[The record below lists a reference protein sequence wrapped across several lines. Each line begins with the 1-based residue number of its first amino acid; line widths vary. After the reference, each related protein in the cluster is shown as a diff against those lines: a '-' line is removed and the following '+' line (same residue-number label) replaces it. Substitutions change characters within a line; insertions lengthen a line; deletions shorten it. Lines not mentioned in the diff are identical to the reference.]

1 MQLTKTNLKNTFIV
15 IIDANTQDPNSD
27 IHKQLEFSINDFDKI
42 SSLLTIIQDMYNK
55 KEEIEIDMLDIGLD
69 LGECFKKYFEKYS
82 DFNIQY
88 IDDTKFDELM
98 DQIYDI
104 LPKLPIYGNIY
115 PREINEIKIFK
126 EDSLYK
132 MLNQSQNN
140 IKEAQSFIISLLK

>member
-1 MQLTKTNLKNTFIV
+1 MV

-27 IHKQLEFSINDFDKI
+27 IHKQSEFSINDFDKI

-69 LGECFKKYFEKYS
+69 LGKCFKKYFEKYS
-82 DFNIQY
+82 NLNIQY

-132 MLNQSQNN
+132 MLDQSQND

>member
-1 MQLTKTNLKNTFIV
+1 MQLTKTNLKNTFMV
-15 IIDANTQDPNSD
+15 IIDANTQDPNTD
-27 IHKQLEFSINDFDKI
+27 IHKQSEFSINDFEKI
-42 SSLLTIIQDMYNK
+42 LALLTIIQDMYNK

-69 LGECFKKYFEKYS
+69 LDGCFKKYFENYS
-82 DFNIQY
+82 DLDIQN
-88 IDDTKFDELM
+88 IDDLKF

-132 MLNQSQNN
+132 MLDQSQND

>member
-15 IIDANTQDPNSD
+15 IIDADTQDPNSD
-27 IHKQLEFSINDFDKI
+27 IHKQSEFSINDFDKI

-55 KEEIEIDMLDIGLD
+55 KEEIETDMLDIGLD
-69 LGECFKKYFEKYS
+69 LDKCFKKYFEKYS
-82 DFNIQY
+82 NPNIQY

-98 DQIYDI
+98 NQIYDI

-132 MLNQSQNN
+132 MLNQSQND

>member
-1 MQLTKTNLKNTFIV
+1 MQLTKTNLKNTFMV

-27 IHKQLEFSINDFDKI
+27 IHKQSEFSINDFDKI

-55 KEEIEIDMLDIGLD
+55 KEEIEINMLDIGLD
-69 LGECFKKYFEKYS
+69 LGKCFKKYFEKYS
-82 DFNIQY
+82 NLNIQY

-132 MLNQSQNN
+132 MLDQSQND

>member
-1 MQLTKTNLKNTFIV
+1 MV
-15 IIDANTQDPNSD
+15 IIDANTQDSNTD
-27 IHKQLEFSINDFDKI
+27 IHKQSEFSINDFEKI
-42 SSLLTIIQDMYNK
+42 LALLTIIQDMYNK

-69 LGECFKKYFEKYS
+69 LDGCFKKYFENYS
-82 DFNIQY
+82 DLDIQN
-88 IDDTKFDELM
+88 IDDLKFDQIM

-132 MLNQSQNN
+132 MLDQSQND
-140 IKEAQSFIISLLK
+140 IKEAQSFIISLIK

>member
-15 IIDANTQDPNSD
+15 IIDVNTQDPNSD

-132 MLNQSQNN
+132 MLNQSQND

>member
-1 MQLTKTNLKNTFIV
+1 MQLTKTNLKNTFMV
-15 IIDANTQDPNSD
+15 IIDANTQDSNTD
-27 IHKQLEFSINDFDKI
+27 IHKQSEFSINDFEKI
-42 SSLLTIIQDMYNK
+42 LALLTIIQDMYNK

-69 LGECFKKYFEKYS
+69 LDGCFKKYFENYS
-82 DFNIQY
+82 DLDIQN
-88 IDDTKFDELM
+88 IDDLKFDQIM

-132 MLNQSQNN
+132 MLDQSQND
-140 IKEAQSFIISLLK
+140 IKEDQSFIISLLK

>member
-15 IIDANTQDPNSD
+15 IIDVNTQDPNSD

-132 MLNQSQNN
+132 MLNQSQND
-140 IKEAQSFIISLLK
+140 IKEAQSFVISLLK

>member
-1 MQLTKTNLKNTFIV
+1 MQLTKTNLKNTFMV
-15 IIDANTQDPNSD
+15 IIDANTQDSNTD
-27 IHKQLEFSINDFDKI
+27 IHKQSEFSINDFEKI
-42 SSLLTIIQDMYNK
+42 LALLTIIQDMYNK

-69 LGECFKKYFEKYS
+69 LDGCFKKYFENYS
-82 DFNIQY
+82 DLDIQN
-88 IDDTKFDELM
+88 IDDLKFDQIM

-132 MLNQSQNN
+132 MLDQSQND

>member
-69 LGECFKKYFEKYS
+69 F
-82 DFNIQY
+82 
-88 IDDTKFDELM
+88 DDTKFDELM

-132 MLNQSQNN
+132 MLNQSQND

>member
-1 MQLTKTNLKNTFIV
+1 MQLTKTNLKNTFMV
-15 IIDANTQDPNSD
+15 IIDANTQDSNTD
-27 IHKQLEFSINDFDKI
+27 IHKQSEFSINDFEKI
-42 SSLLTIIQDMYNK
+42 LALLTIIQDMYNK

-69 LGECFKKYFEKYS
+69 LDGCFKKYFENYS
-82 DFNIQY
+82 DLDIQN
-88 IDDTKFDELM
+88 IDDLKFDQIM

-104 LPKLPIYGNIY
+104 LLKLPIYGNIY

-132 MLNQSQNN
+132 MLDQSQND

>member
-1 MQLTKTNLKNTFIV
+1 MQLTKTNLKNTFMV
-15 IIDANTQDPNSD
+15 IIDANTQDSNTD
-27 IHKQLEFSINDFDKI
+27 IHKQSEFSINDFEKI
-42 SSLLTIIQDMYNK
+42 LALLTIIQDMYNK

-69 LGECFKKYFEKYS
+69 LDGCFKKYFENYS
-82 DFNIQY
+82 DLDIQN
-88 IDDTKFDELM
+88 IDDLKFDQIM

-104 LPKLPIYGNIY
+104 LPKSPIYGNIY

-132 MLNQSQNN
+132 MLDQSQND

>member
-132 MLNQSQNN
+132 MLNQSQND

>member
-1 MQLTKTNLKNTFIV
+1 MQLTKTNLKNTFMV
-15 IIDANTQDPNSD
+15 IIDANTQDSNTD
-27 IHKQLEFSINDFDKI
+27 IHKQSEFSINDFEKI
-42 SSLLTIIQDMYNK
+42 LALLTIIQDMYNK

-69 LGECFKKYFEKYS
+69 LDGCLKKYFENYS
-82 DFNIQY
+82 DLDIQN
-88 IDDTKFDELM
+88 IDDLKFDQIM

-132 MLNQSQNN
+132 MLDQSQND

>member
-27 IHKQLEFSINDFDKI
+27 SHKQLEFSINDFDKI

-132 MLNQSQNN
+132 MLNQSQND

>member
-1 MQLTKTNLKNTFIV
+1 MQLTKTNLKNTFMV

-27 IHKQLEFSINDFDKI
+27 IHKQSEFSINDFDKI

-69 LGECFKKYFEKYS
+69 LGKCFKKYFEKYS
-82 DFNIQY
+82 NLNIQY

-132 MLNQSQNN
+132 MLDQSQND

>member
-1 MQLTKTNLKNTFIV
+1 MQLTKTNLKNTFMV

-27 IHKQLEFSINDFDKI
+27 IHKQSEFSINDFDKI

-55 KEEIEIDMLDIGLD
+55 KEKIEIDMLDIGLD
-69 LGECFKKYFEKYS
+69 LGKCFKKYFEKYS
-82 DFNIQY
+82 NLNIQY

-98 DQIYDI
+98 DKIYDI

-132 MLNQSQNN
+132 MLDQSQND